1 VACFTFVVSR
11 LGADLTRGGHDVVLL
26 MLAVVCPGMMMYHYV
41 PQVIKLYT
49 MATSIEMLRRQHII
63 HEVEH
68 EIRRHRR
75 FFVHRLVHTLKGY
88 ARRILKADTSARA
101 SRDLETAR
109 MQEIKEVFDMFE
121 VDCPQRPGTR
131 YIPMHDVEN
140 FFIQVGLQMDEA
152 ELKDLVQELGDGLD
166 GILFDPTVNFLGG
179 FTSSQLTDHMIDAF
193 FVDIDRYNKN
203 PQKKFDNEVTEDE
216 FCAKLAQ
223 VFACTPVA
231 PRICCEAF

>member
-1 VACFTFVVSR
+1 
-11 LGADLTRGGHDVVLL
+11 
-26 MLAVVCPGMMMYHYV
+26 
-41 PQVIKLYT
+41 
-49 MATSIEMLRRQHII
+49 
-63 HEVEH
+63 
-68 EIRRHRR
+68 
-75 FFVHRLVHTLKGY
+75 
-88 ARRILKADTSARA
+88 
-101 SRDLETAR
+101 
-109 MQEIKEVFDMFE
+109 
-121 VDCPQRPGTR
+121 
-131 YIPMHDVEN
+131 
-140 FFIQVGLQMDEA
+140 MDEA

-203 PQKKFDNEVTEDE
+203 PQKKFDTEVTEDE